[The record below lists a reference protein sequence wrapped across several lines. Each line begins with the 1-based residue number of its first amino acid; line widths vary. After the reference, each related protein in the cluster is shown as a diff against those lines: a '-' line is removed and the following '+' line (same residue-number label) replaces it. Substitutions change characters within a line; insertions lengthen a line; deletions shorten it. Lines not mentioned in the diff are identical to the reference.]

1 MTSYKAAKETINAYK
16 NITSYFNESLSCT
29 DMYNMLHFEMRF
41 GEAETQV
48 IIAALILSGAKFKRE
63 EGEK

>member
-1 MTSYKAAKETINAYK
+1 MISYKAAKETINAYK
-16 NITSYFNESLSCT
+16 NMTSYFDKSLSCT
-29 DMYNMLHFEMRF
+29 DMYNMLRFQMRF

-63 EGEK
+63 EGKK

>member
-1 MTSYKAAKETINAYK
+1 MISYKAAKETINTYK
-16 NITSYFNESLSCT
+16 NMTSYFDESLSCT
-29 DMYNMLHFEMRF
+29 DMYNMLRFQMRF

-63 EGEK
+63 EGKE